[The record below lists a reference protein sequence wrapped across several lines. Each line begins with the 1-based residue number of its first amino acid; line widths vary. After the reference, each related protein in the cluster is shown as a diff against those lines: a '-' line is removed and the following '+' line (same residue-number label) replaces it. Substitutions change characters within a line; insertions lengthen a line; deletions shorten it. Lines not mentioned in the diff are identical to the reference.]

1 MTSFGWKRKL
11 GGNVSK
17 KLSES
22 FQDDSRDH
30 HDNLEEVDWLTL
42 TPKRKVICLEDSRA
56 KSERLKQEGSLL
68 AESERY
74 WEAISKWE
82 EALGL
87 NPDDEALHEMRAQSY
102 LLLNEVYPAVQAA
115 VKCTEVNPLWWVG
128 HQTLGRAQLGLGD
141 VAMAVK
147 SFSRAVHLYPDDEEL
162 WKEDLLWAK
171 SLLDQQRVTQAE
183 QPTKEE
189 GCTLTEICDPP
200 LKENCTVT
208 EICDPPHKENSANSE
223 ICDPSH
229 KLTAIC
235 ATYHNI
241 TKEMSDSSDQVDK
254 SCQHP
259 QKSNEKCSSLS
270 HKSKHL
276 SDECV
281 QENDRDNLGGSDQ
294 VKETKRIP
302 NNYVRMRQY
311 LSH

>member
-17 KLSES
+17 KLSQS
-22 FQDDSRDH
+22 FQDNSKGH

-42 TPKRKVICLEDSRA
+42 APKRKVICLEDSWA

-87 NPDDEALHEMRAQSY
+87 NPNDETLHEMRAQSY

-115 VKCTEVNPLWWVG
+115 VKCTEINPLWWVG

-147 SFSRAVHLYPDDEEL
+147 SFSRAIRLFPDDEEL

-171 SLLDQQRVTQAE
+171 SLLDHQRVTQAE
-183 QPTKEE
+183 QSTKED
-189 GCTLTEICDPP
+189 GCTVTEICDPP
-200 LKENCTVT
+200 HKENCTVT
-208 EICDPPHKENSANSE
+208 EICDPPHKEKSTINE
-223 ICDPSH
+223 ICDPPH

-235 ATYHNI
+235 ASSHNI
-241 TKEMSDSSDQVDK
+241 TGISDSSDQVDETFD
-254 SCQHP
+254 HP
-259 QKSNEKCSSLS
+259 QKSNKTCDSLS
-270 HKSKHL
+270 HQSKHI
-276 SDECV
+276 SDAWV
-281 QENDRDNLGGSDQ
+281 QENNKSNLGSSEQ

-302 NNYVRMRQY
+302 QNYVRMRQH